1 MIKELS
7 IHANRRCQP
16 EQTQYE
22 NNKFI
27 VVFMEFVRI
36 HSESKYIQKV
46 KFAFASLKKQDV
58 KHSAEEEKPVVSPE

>member
-1 MIKELS
+1 MIKKLS
-7 IHANRRCQP
+7 IHANRRCKP
-16 EQTQYE
+16 EQTRYE

-46 KFAFASLKKQDV
+46 KSAFASLKKQHV
-58 KHSAEEEKPVVSPE
+58 